1 MLTVL
6 PYVGVFLLGGL
17 FGTFLTALM
26 VANGRDEED
35 SGDR

>member
-6 PYVGVFLLGGL
+6 SYVGVFLLDGL

-35 SGDR
+35 RGVR